1 MTDMTGWLLCTP
13 RHYVNIAAQLDE
25 ERHCATR
32 LRHESGQP
40 LAFIWQAKP
49 CIVVSVQ
56 DSQLPQFASSALMSA
71 EAGWPVQIRSTGGT
85 AVALAPGVVN
95 ITLIQ
100 QWQGTRPSLTQ
111 GFDLICGIAIECLA
125 HFGVAAVTGSA
136 PRAFCDGRFNV
147 LVAGR
152 KIVGTAQRQIG
163 GADRGAT
170 LLHATALID
179 TDVTRLTAAVNAFY
193 AAAGASRAHDADAAV
208 ALSDCA
214 PGPKST
220 DLVRDFIVRI
230 KRTLAPRGR

>member
-1 MTDMTGWLLCTP
+1 MTDITGWLLSTP

-25 ERHCATR
+25 ERNCATR

-40 LAFIWQAKP
+40 VAFVWQAKP
-49 CIVVSVQ
+49 CIVASVL
-56 DSQLPQFASSALMSA
+56 DSQLPHFAASAALSA

-85 AVALAPGVVN
+85 AVAMAPGVVN

-100 QWQGTRPSLTQ
+100 QWQGARPSLAQ
-111 GFDLICGIAIECLA
+111 GFELICGVVIESLM

-136 PRAFCDGRFNV
+136 PRAFCDGRYNV

-152 KIVGTAQRQIG
+152 KIAGTAQRQIG
-163 GADRGAT
+163 GAGRGAT

-179 TDVTRLTAAVNAFY
+179 ADVARLTAAVNSFY
-193 AAAGASRAHDADAAV
+193 AAAGAARTHEAAAAV
-208 ALSDCA
+208 ALTDCE
-214 PGPKST
+214 PGLKRA
-220 DLVRDFIVRI
+220 DLVREFIVAL